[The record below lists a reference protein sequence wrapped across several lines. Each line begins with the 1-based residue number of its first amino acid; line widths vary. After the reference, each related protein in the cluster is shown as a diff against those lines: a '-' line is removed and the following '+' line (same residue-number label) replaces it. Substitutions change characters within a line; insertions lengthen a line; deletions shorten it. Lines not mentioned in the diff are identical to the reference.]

1 MEEQYDVESET
12 VYYNQR
18 EFSPYDS
25 LSKEPEFLETE
36 GDTDDYASPDALDYE
51 VPDQSSETAP
61 KLPEREPVRPSSHP
75 PALPR
80 KNCNGT
86 LCCTAALEDCHAT
99 LVRESDAVEV
109 EKKQKITLCKLYT
122 TLTHPHIPS
131 VYSTPSHSMEF
142 KIKANAAISDS
153 SLDIVNLESSG
164 TTTPPPSPLHHEKV
178 SLSLPRPYRQN
189 TRAKLAVSVFL
200 VAAIAVA
207 VISLAVSIVAVFV
220 VTDSGREGSNGVV
233 EAADQEVSCNTSEA
247 AVVMM
252 ENITSLQVEIQQLQ
266 RAVKQQQARN
276 ETNGTLDLSS
286 FYQSCQLE
294 TASKRCI
301 GDQTEEG
308 LSCPTDSLPLDKE
321 V

>member
-61 KLPEREPVRPSSHP
+61 KLPERECVRPLSHP

-80 KNCNGT
+80 KDYNGT
-86 LCCTAALEDCHAT
+86 LCCTAAMEDCQPT

-142 KIKANAAISDS
+142 KLKANAAISDS

-164 TTTPPPSPLHHEKV
+164 TTTPPPSPLHQKV
-178 SLSLPRPYRQN
+178 SLSLPRPYRHN
-189 TRAKLAVSVFL
+189 TRTKLAVSVFL

-207 VISLAVSIVAVFV
+207 MISLAVSIVAVLV
-220 VTDSGREGSNGVV
+220 VTDSGREGSNRV

-252 ENITSLQVEIQQLQ
+252 ENITSLRVEIQQLQ
-266 RAVKQQQARN
+266 RAVEEQQARIK
-276 ETNGTLDLSS
+276 TNGTLDLSS

-301 GDQTEEG
+301 ADQTDEG
-308 LSCPTDSLPLDKE
+308 LSCPTDSLPLEKE
-321 V
+321 VYC